1 MRMCENGMYTNRLQN
16 TNKKFVR
23 QKTTYKSSDPDPGIQ
38 KIFFSVRCIIP
49 LFHPLLQI
57 ANLYR
62 FVATFVAGFWN
73 SIRSH
78 TTANFAVTHVR
89 EWRTKVASTCAFP
102 FCALLI
108 TTQLEKVTI
117 WQARVC
123 CVRMRLRRWSYP
135 IIVVSI
141 VLKSCRND
149 D

>member
-1 MRMCENGMYTNRLQN
+1 MICVRFVYIPFSLFVCTIFCTRTQN
-16 TNKKFVR
+16 VFCVLCTFRFHPFVR
-23 QKTTYKSSDPDPGIQ
+23 RFLTYK
-38 KIFFSVRCIIP
+38 FFICVRGLCTFR
-49 LFHPLLQI
+49 FHPLLQI

-78 TTANFAVTHVR
+78 TTANFPVTHVR

-117 WQARVC
+117 
-123 CVRMRLRRWSYP
+123 
-135 IIVVSI
+135 
-141 VLKSCRND
+141 
-149 D
+149 